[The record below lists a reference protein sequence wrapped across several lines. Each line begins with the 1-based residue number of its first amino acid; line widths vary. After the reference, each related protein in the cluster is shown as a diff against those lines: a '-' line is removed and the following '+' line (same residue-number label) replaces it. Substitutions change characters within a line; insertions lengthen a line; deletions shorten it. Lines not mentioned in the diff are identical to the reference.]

1 MPCLVFGDKPLFEVN
16 TELASIGIFETMFSD
31 ISIDFMKM
39 YFQISTKWYP
49 FLFGVS
55 VFCMLFII
63 AMGHYVW
70 LNYMWKHMYYNMRY
84 TDVWCVMKLYQ
95 SVIQHTFLVTIQF
108 FMWRIEW
115 HLNTTFR
122 NNTCLYY
129 KLYHRS
135 LYIFCGQSCCE
146 IIWYFSFNGWV
157 AMKLTNTP
165 LNSAT
170 PLHPIAVR
178 EFPLRI
184 LRQFYFHNMVCYAV

>member
-1 MPCLVFGDKPLFEVN
+1 MTFQSTLWKC
-16 TELASIGIFETMFSD
+16 IFKYLQNGTRFCS
-31 ISIDFMKM
+31 
-39 YFQISTKWYP
+39 
-49 FLFGVS
+49 VS
-55 VFCMLFII
+55 VCFVCYLLLPWAIMFDSFKLWVETYVLQYALYRCVVRYEIVSKCDSTHIF
-63 AMGHYVW
+63 GH
-70 LNYMWKHMYYNMRY
+70 
-84 TDVWCVMKLYQ
+84 
-95 SVIQHTFLVTIQF
+95 HTVFHVTHRVAF
-108 FMWRIEW
+108 E
-115 HLNTTFR
+115 HATFR

-146 IIWYFSFNGWV
+146 IIWYISFNGWV

-184 LRQFYFHNMVCYAV
+184 LRQFYFHNMVCYTV